1 MTEGEDLRMHRA
13 GIRPETCDGGR
24 RPRQASSARNAP
36 ARHPKGMTQLTITI
50 KQRPRFALL
59 ELEEELDHQTHPALL
74 HALDGLLT
82 ASRPRIVVDTAQLEF
97 CDSHGLWVLIDAQS
111 RAEKRGG
118 ALRLIGVQGSLARLL
133 TVTQLVDLF
142 PPYSDLT
149 QAPAWPAR
157 D

>member
-1 MTEGEDLRMHRA
+1 
-13 GIRPETCDGGR
+13 
-24 RPRQASSARNAP
+24 
-36 ARHPKGMTQLTITI
+36 MTQLTITI

-59 ELEEELDHQTHPALL
+59 GLAGELDHQTHLTLL
-74 HALDGLLT
+74 HALDELLT

-97 CDSHGLWVLIDAQS
+97 CDSHGLWVLIEAQR

-149 QAPAWPAR
+149 HASAWPTR